1 MTAKHALRVSREQVV
16 DQDLMKVVIMAGGKG
31 TRIAGEYADIPKPMI
46 PVAGKPVLEHQLT
59 VFRDQGF
66 PDIVLSV
73 GYFGHVIQN
82 HFGDGSALGVHITY
96 VEEQTPLGTAGA
108 LFHLKDIL
116 TEDFMLVNG
125 DLIFDVDIA
134 RFAAFHR
141 DNEGLA
147 TIFTHPND
155 HPFDSGIIFT
165 DAAHRVTRWLH
176 REDERGWYHNR
187 VNAGLHMLSPKLLE
201 FPMFSSERKVDLDR
215 DLLRPLIE
223 SGQLTAYNSPEYV
236 KDMGTP
242 ERCREVEADILSGR
256 VAGKNLSKKQKAVFL
271 DRDGTINKYVGFLTD
286 ISDLR
291 LLEGSAEAIRRINR
305 SGYLAIVVTNQ
316 PVIAR
321 GDVTFEELDEIHAK
335 METLLGEQGAYI
347 DAIYCCPHHPDKG
360 FAGEVPE
367 LKIECE
373 CRKPKPGL
381 LLQTAKDFNIDLES
395 SWMIG
400 DSERD
405 VLAGKQA
412 GCRTILL
419 QGSLLDAVRRM
430 DLSEESGRIE

>member
-1 MTAKHALRVSREQVV
+1 
-16 DQDLMKVVIMAGGKG
+16 MKVVIMAGGKG
-31 TRIAGEYADIPKPMI
+31 TRIAGMYADIPKPMI
-46 PVAGKPVLEHQLT
+46 PVAGRPVLEHQLT
-59 VFRDQGF
+59 VLRDQGF
-66 PDIVLSV
+66 RDIIFSV
-73 GYFGHVIQN
+73 GHLGDVIQT
-82 HFGDGSALGVHITY
+82 HFGDGAAFGVHITY
-96 VEEQTPLGTAGA
+96 VEEKTPLGTAGA
-108 LFHLKDIL
+108 LFNLKNVL

-141 DNEGLA
+141 DNGGFA

-165 DAAHRVTRWLH
+165 DVAHRVTRWLH

-187 VNAGLHMLSPKLLE
+187 VNAGLHILSPKLLE
-201 FPMFSSERKVDLDR
+201 LPVFSAERKVDLDR
-215 DLLRPLIE
+215 DLLRPLIG
-223 SGQLTAYNSPEYV
+223 SGKLIAYNSPEYV

-256 VAGKNLSKKQKAVFL
+256 VAGKNLSKKQSAVFL
-271 DRDGTINKYVGFLTD
+271 DRDGTINEYVGFLTD
-286 ISDLR
+286 ADDMR
-291 LLEGSAEAIRRINR
+291 LLEGSAEAIQVINK

-321 GDVTFEELDEIHAK
+321 GDVTIEELDEIHAK
-335 METLLGEQGAYI
+335 METLLGERGAYI
-347 DAIYCCPHHPDKG
+347 DAIYYCPHHPDKG
-360 FAGEVPE
+360 FTGEVPE

-373 CRKPKPGL
+373 CRKPKPGM
-381 LLQTAKDFNIDLES
+381 LLQAARDFNIDLES
-395 SWMIG
+395 SWMVG

-419 QGSLLDAVRRM
+419 QGSLLDAVRQM
-430 DLSEESGRIE
+430 DLSEDRGCK

>member
-1 MTAKHALRVSREQVV
+1 
-16 DQDLMKVVIMAGGKG
+16 MKVVIMAGGKG
-31 TRIAGEYADIPKPMI
+31 TRIAGMYTDIPKPMI
-46 PVAGKPVLEHQLT
+46 PVAGRPVLEHQLT
-59 VFRDQGF
+59 VLRDQGF
-66 PDIVLSV
+66 RDIILSV
-73 GYFGHVIQN
+73 GHLGYVIQN
-82 HFGDGSALGVHITY
+82 HFRDGAAFGVHITY

-108 LFHLKDIL
+108 LFHLKDAL
-116 TEDFMLVNG
+116 TKDFMLVNG

-141 DNEGLA
+141 DNGGLA
-147 TIFTHPND
+147 TVFTHPND

-187 VNAGLHMLSPKLLE
+187 INAGLHILSPKLLE
-201 FPMFSSERKVDLDR
+201 FPVFSMERKVDLDR
-215 DLLRPLIE
+215 DLLRPLIG
-223 SGQLTAYNSPEYV
+223 SGNLIAYNSPEYV

-256 VAGKNLSKKQKAVFL
+256 VAGKNLSQKQKAVFL
-271 DRDGTINKYVGFLTD
+271 DRDGTINEYAGFLTD
-286 ISDLR
+286 IDDMR
-291 LLEGSAEAIRRINR
+291 LLRGSAEAIREINK

-316 PVIAR
+316 PVVAR

-347 DAIYCCPHHPDKG
+347 DALYCCPHHPNKG
-360 FAGEVPE
+360 FPGEIPE
-367 LKIECE
+367 LKIECR

-381 LLQTAKDFNIDLES
+381 LLRAAGDFHIDLES
-395 SWMIG
+395 SWMVG

-419 QGSLLDAVRRM
+419 QGSLLDAVRQM
-430 DLSEESGRIE
+430 DLSGEAGGAE

>member
-1 MTAKHALRVSREQVV
+1 
-16 DQDLMKVVIMAGGKG
+16 MKVVIMAGGKG
-31 TRIAGEYADIPKPMI
+31 TRIAGTYADIPKPMI
-46 PVAGKPVLEHQLT
+46 PVAGKPVLEHQLA
-59 VFRDQGF
+59 VLREQGFRD
-66 PDIVLSV
+66 IILSV
-73 GYFGHVIQN
+73 GHLGHVIQN
-82 HFGDGSALGVHITY
+82 HFRDGAAFGVHITC

-108 LFHLKDIL
+108 LFYLKDVL

-134 RFAAFHR
+134 RFAAFHK
-141 DNEGLA
+141 DNGGLA
-147 TIFTHPND
+147 TVFTHPND

-176 REDERGWYHNR
+176 REDQRGWYHNR

-201 FPMFSSERKVDLDR
+201 SPIFSEERKADLDR
-215 DLLRPLIE
+215 DLLRPLIG
-223 SGQLTAYNSPEYV
+223 SGNLIAYSSPEYV

-242 ERCREVEADILSGR
+242 ERCLEVEADILSGR

-271 DRDGTINKYVGFLTD
+271 DRDGTINEYVGFLTD
-286 ISDLR
+286 INDFR
-291 LLEGSAEAIRRINR
+291 LLEGSAEAVREINKC
-305 SGYLAIVVTNQ
+305 GYLAVVVTNQ
-316 PVIAR
+316 PVVAR

-347 DAIYCCPHHPDKG
+347 DAVYCCPHHPDKG

-367 LKIECE
+367 LKMECE

-381 LLQTAKDFNIDLES
+381 LLRAARDFNIDLEN
-395 SWMIG
+395 SWMVG

-405 VLAGKQA
+405 VLAGRQA
-412 GCRTILL
+412 GCRTVRL

-430 DLSEESGRIE
+430 SLSEGAGRTG

>member
-1 MTAKHALRVSREQVV
+1 
-16 DQDLMKVVIMAGGKG
+16 MKAVIMAGGKG
-31 TRIAGEYADIPKPMI
+31 TRIAGAYADIPKPMI

-59 VFRDQGF
+59 VLREQGVRD
-66 PDIVLSV
+66 IILSV
-73 GYFGHVIQN
+73 GHLGHVIQN
-82 HFGDGSALGVHITY
+82 YFRDGAAFGVHIGY

-108 LFHLKDIL
+108 LFCLKDVL
-116 TEDFMLVNG
+116 TEDFMLING

-141 DNEGLA
+141 GGGLA

-165 DAAHRVTRWLH
+165 DAGHRVTCWLN
-176 REDERGWYHNR
+176 REDQRGWYHNR
-187 VNAGLHMLSPKLLE
+187 VNAGLHILSPKLLE
-201 FPMFSSERKVDLDR
+201 FPGFSAGQKVDLDR
-215 DLLRPLIE
+215 DLLRPLIV
-223 SGQLTAYNSPEYV
+223 SGNLIAYSSPEYV

-242 ERCREVEADILSGR
+242 ERCHEVEADILSGR
-256 VAGKNLSKKQKAVFL
+256 VAGKNRSKKQKAVFL
-271 DRDGTINKYVGFLTD
+271 DRDGTINEYVGFLTD
-286 ISDLR
+286 VNDFR
-291 LLEGSAEAIRRINR
+291 LLEDSAQAIREVNK

-316 PVIAR
+316 PVVAR
-321 GDVTFEELDEIHAK
+321 GGVTFEELDEIHAK
-335 METLLGEQGAYI
+335 METLLGEQGAYV
-347 DAIYCCPHHPDKG
+347 DAVYYCPHHPDKG

-381 LLQTAKDFNIDLES
+381 LLRAARDFNIDLES
-395 SWMIG
+395 SWMVG

-405 VLAGKQA
+405 ALAGKQA
-412 GCRTILL
+412 GCRTVLL

-430 DLSEESGRIE
+430 GLSGGRTE